1 MANYKVFS
9 VRLRHEWL
17 AKPKRKKR
25 IKARS
30 AKRCGLFDA
39 QQRNAKP
46 EPPEAEA
53 AAPVEEQPAEQ

>member
-25 IKARS
+25 IKARA
-30 AKRCGLFDA
+30 AKRVGLWDA
-39 QQRNAKP
+39 WQRNAKP
-46 EPPEAEA
+46 EPPAVEEAPDA
-53 AAPVEEQPAEQ
+53 EEQPAEQ